1 MNSNVLSPETV
12 RKKKMLIL
20 FCGVVI
26 FFLTSMAKVLI
37 PGTIYADLQKL
48 GLDSSHIAWLGS
60 AFLYAYALSQLLIG
74 CFSDRYGGVR
84 ILLIGGSMF
93 VFGTILFPLCSY
105 YPLMIV
111 LRVITG
117 FGAGTI
123 FLGVA
128 KLLADL
134 FPGKFGFALGCV
146 LFFSYLGPTTGTMP
160 MVKLVELI
168 SWKPAM
174 ILPGAVALLPM
185 LLIIALAKG
194 TIKPV
199 TRGQTLHPLIAMVK
213 NPFMWF
219 ACFACATVYGAYYA
233 LVGQI
238 GKKSFMDLFGMEP
251 GRAALFIMI
260 MTLIVAV
267 NNMLVEL
274 LLKLFGGRRKAVIL
288 FGVLLSLAGTVVG
301 LCGLVAKL
309 GVVCFVIAA
318 FLLAI
323 PAGFFP
329 MFSTVA
335 KELNKPKF
343 TAMSVAFVNFMAF
356 VFISLYQNVVGWILK
371 AHPADPVTHAYPL
384 IAYEEIFLFFVIGGA
399 ISLAA
404 CFFFPETRD
413 KSPWQR

>member
-1 MNSNVLSPETV
+1 MTAGMLSAETV

-20 FCGVVI
+20 LCGLVI

-37 PGTIYADLQKL
+37 PATIYTDLQEMEF
-48 GLDSSHIAWLGS
+48 GSSQIAWLGS
-60 AFLYAYALSQLLIG
+60 SFLYAYALSQLMIG

-93 VFGTILFPLCSY
+93 ALGTVLFPLCNIY
-105 YPLMIV
+105 WLMIV
-111 LRVITG
+111 LRVMTG

-128 KLLADL
+128 KLIADL
-134 FPGKFGFALGCV
+134 FPAKFGFALGIV
-146 LFFSYLGPTTGTMP
+146 LFFSYLGPAAGTVP
-160 MVKLVELI
+160 MVQLVEWI
-168 SWKPAM
+168 GWKPAM
-174 ILPGAVALLPM
+174 IFPGVVALLPM

-199 TRGQTLHPLIAMVK
+199 TRGQTLHPLIAMVR
-213 NPFMWF
+213 NPYMWF
-219 ACFACATVYGAYYA
+219 ASFSCATVYGAYYA

-251 GRAALFIMI
+251 ARAALFVMI
-260 MTLIVAV
+260 MTLIVAA

-288 FGVLLSLAGTVVG
+288 FGVVLSLAGTVVG
-301 LCGLVAKL
+301 LCGLVAEL
-309 GVVCFVIAA
+309 GVICFVIAA

-343 TAMSVAFVNFMAF
+343 TAMSVAFINFMAF
-356 VFISLYQNVVGWILK
+356 VFISLYQNIVGWILR
-371 AHPADPVTHAYPL
+371 HNPADPVTHAYPL
-384 IAYEEIFLFFVIGGA
+384 IAYEEIFLFFVIGGV
-399 ISLAA
+399 ISLIA